1 MPNTIG
7 IPVIANKI
15 GGIPEAM
22 GNSGILIDVDM
33 TDPLSVN
40 QLTDKY
46 ISAINRLLHDHN
58 EYAVYSERA
67 LQRAKAYEIE
77 QCRTTDSIYKEYIL
91 AVKS

>member
-1 MPNTIG
+1 MI
-7 IPVIANKI
+7 IRIV
-15 GGIPEAM
+15 EARERCEM
-22 GNSGILIDVDM
+22 GDSGILIDVDM

-58 EYAVYSERA
+58 EYAVYSEKA

-77 QCRTTDSIYKEYIL
+77 QCRTTDSIYREYIL
-91 AVKS
+91 DSEK